1 MLKDLRYSKIDR
13 AAVVEYFTAGDY
25 LPKDMHRRDRQL
37 KQMLDTLR
45 IKAESIVVP
54 WDHVVCHFP
63 QPAGASAMAQRP
75 TVELPVPYL
84 TAFNDMIKR
93 YSEEAAITL
102 LNLPLPPDDANLH
115 AERYLD
121 QIRRLT
127 DSLPP
132 TLLVHGV
139 SSVISTAL

>member
-1 MLKDLRYSKIDR
+1 
-13 AAVVEYFTAGDY
+13 
-25 LPKDMHRRDRQL
+25 MHRRDRQL

-63 QPAGASAMAQRP
+63 QQNGPAITTQRP
-75 TVELPVPYL
+75 TVELPASYL

-102 LNLPLPPDDANLH
+102 LNLPLPPDDVNPNAD
-115 AERYLD
+115 RYLD

-127 DSLPP
+127 DALPP
-132 TLLVHGV
+132 TLMVHGV